1 MTGLEQETQ
10 NGVRIHP
17 IPPSAPGIGSSPE
30 VFQRGNGDITNTD
43 VKDETADHRNTQRQD
58 DDDGQS
64 DHNYLTRLCNAHALP
79 ALCAPSKPPVSAMTA
94 KKINSF
100 MTLPSTICA
109 LIKLP
114 IS

>member
-43 VKDETADHRNTQRQD
+43 VKDETADHGR
-58 DDDGQS
+58 S
-64 DHNYLTRLCNAHALP
+64 
-79 ALCAPSKPPVSAMTA
+79 
-94 KKINSF
+94 
-100 MTLPSTICA
+100 
-109 LIKLP
+109 
-114 IS
+114 